1 MGGSAKGERRGGR
14 QRGVKNR
21 RTAALA
27 QAQAEAAEK
36 IAQAL
41 GPAAHDGDALS
52 FLQLI
57 YRDGAQPM
65 DMRLH
70 AAKAAVGYERPRLVA
85 AAVALDDGPGNYRNL
100 ERLSDDELRAAI
112 AIQEKLSAPPT
123 NPDESFLAIVN
134 ALDDA
139 AKAKGMKDFEEVA
152 RKVLAEI

>member
-1 MGGSAKGERRGGR
+1 MRGSAPGERRGGR
-14 QRGVKNR
+14 QLGVKNR
-21 RTAALA
+21 RSLALEAA
-27 QAQAEAAEK
+27 QAAAATK

-85 AAVALDDGPGNYRNL
+85 AAVAVAVAPDSGPGNYRD
-100 ERLSDDELRAAI
+100 LSKLTDDELRAAI
-112 AIQEKLSAPPT
+112 AIQEKLSAPPPT
-123 NPDESFLAIVN
+123 NPDESFLNDCQRA
-134 ALDDA
+134 
-139 AKAKGMKDFEEVA
+139 
-152 RKVLAEI
+152 